1 MIQLYFLSVLCNG
14 LSGYILFTEDDGD
27 GDELSGKSPV
37 SVNSPT
43 FHLVL
48 GIISIVTAILKILSP
63 TASSTGK
70 SIFLFGDLLPVAAG
84 LIAGLLLIFGIYRQ
98 NVSSPETVNSS
109 SLDRFA
115 VTLLQ
120 SRKVVAIVLLT
131 VAVIHFIFA
140 GLPLL

>member
-14 LSGYILFTEDDGD
+14 LSGYILFTEDNDKE
-27 GDELSGKSPV
+27 DELGVKSPV

-48 GIISIVTAILKILSP
+48 GIISIVTAVLKILSP

-98 NVSSPETVNSS
+98 SASSPDSENTG

-115 VTLLQ
+115 VTLLA
-120 SRKVVAIVLLT
+120 SRKVVGIMLLAVAI
-131 VAVIHFIFA
+131 IHFIFA

>member
-1 MIQLYFLSVLCNG
+1 LG
-14 LSGYILFTEDDGD
+14 GYILFTEDDGD
-27 GDELSGKSPV
+27 SDELGGKSPV

-63 TASSTGK
+63 TPSSAGK
-70 SIFLFGDLLPVAAG
+70 SIFLFGDFLPIAAG
-84 LIAGLLLIFGIYRQ
+84 LIAGLLLIFGIYRR
-98 NVSSPETVNSS
+98 NVIATDAAG

-115 VTLLQ
+115 TTLLQ
-120 SRKVVAIVLLT
+120 YRKIVGIMLLA

>member
-14 LSGYILFTEDDGD
+14 LSGYILFTEDDNT
-27 GDELSGKSPV
+27 GDELAVKAPV

-63 TASSTGK
+63 TVSAAGK
-70 SIFLFGDLLPVAAG
+70 SIFLFGDFLPVAAG
-84 LIAGLLLIFGIYRQ
+84 LIAGLLLIFGMYRQ
-98 NVSSPETVNSS
+98 NITTPESAG

-115 VTLLQ
+115 ITLLA
-120 SRKVVAIVLLT
+120 SRKVVGIALLAVAI
-131 VAVIHFIFA
+131 IHFIFA